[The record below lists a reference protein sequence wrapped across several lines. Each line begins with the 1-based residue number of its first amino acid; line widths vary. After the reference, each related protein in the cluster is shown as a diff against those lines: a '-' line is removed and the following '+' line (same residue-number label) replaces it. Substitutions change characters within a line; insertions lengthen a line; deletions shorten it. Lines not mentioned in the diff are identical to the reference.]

1 MSKTGVFVTLGLNSK
16 FLLFQFSKIKLFV
29 SEICFLDVA
38 AVVAVVVAVAV
49 AVVVIYRWSI
59 CSVTN

>member
-38 AVVAVVVAVAV
+38 AVVVVVLV

>member
-38 AVVAVVVAVAV
+38 AVVVVVLVAVA
-49 AVVVIYRWSI
+49 AVVIYRWSI